1 MVKVVPTHSE
11 NFDSA
16 FSREPLIQPQLFI
29 RHHIQLR
36 ATLQHAEA
44 WFCARDIGRLMGLEI
59 NARQVLKLDEDQRQM
74 MHLSGHEGVDKAL
87 MLSESGVYSMLIYH
101 YSPENRHLRQWLT
114 HQVVPLL
121 RQDAKSVADPHLR
134 LLACAG
140 ETVRLLHWR
149 NEPWIRMRDMPYLL
163 TEEGRSYG

>member
-11 NFDSA
+11 NFGSV
-16 FSREPLIQPQLFI
+16 FPHEPFIQTQSFI

-59 NARQVLKLDEDQRQM
+59 NARQVLKLDEDQRRT
-74 MHLSGHEGVDKAL
+74 MHLSGDDGAQKTL
-87 MLSESGVYSMLIYH
+87 MLSESGVYAMLVYH
-101 YSPENRHLRQWLT
+101 YSPENRHLRRWLT
-114 HQVVPLL
+114 HEVVPML
-121 RQDAKSVADPHLR
+121 RQNSKSVPDPHLR
-134 LLACAG
+134 LIMCAG
-140 ETVRLLHWR
+140 ETLRLLHWR

-163 TEEGRSYG
+163 TQEGASYS